1 MRRGLVAAALLGG
14 LAVGLLPIPSPV
26 AGAATRHHRARVHA
40 KHHHKRRHHHKKP
53 KRQRQSSLHP
63 TPIATTPIPLH
74 GGPVV
79 TINTPMVDV
88 SNTPGHA
95 EGEPTI
101 AYNPTNPSDIVLGS
115 NQWQPLL
122 ESSNPDY
129 IGLGPSGFTR
139 CAAWASLNGGATWS
153 GGPMLDGGLG
163 PVDTPFQIPRVPG
176 EFNDP
181 GNVFSADQN
190 TVFDRHG
197 TAWYDC
203 INFGVTTGVERL
215 DVWRSDDGGQHF
227 YSLGPAFSQATDANR
242 QMDRPFLAI
251 DQSGGPNDGTL
262 YMAWET
268 IFYDPNLPTVYVR
281 ASHDGGRSWGP
292 ITRVDSS
299 AYPSMWDARLF
310 PMVGADGTLYVVYDS
325 GNVTP
330 FDYLPQVD
338 KPSLV
343 LAVSHDGG
351 KTFSYHWVAQKVTR
365 PDPPDE
371 DEIELTEF
379 ISSMATDPQRNGRV
393 AVAWPA
399 MVNDKSRILL
409 RSSLDGGQ
417 TWTAPLDV
425 ADDNPDAYFPPDNFP
440 PNYGTGL
447 QYPAGNGNE
456 HDHVMLRYLPDG
468 RMVVVWRDRRYTG
481 GAWSK
486 PWDIFA
492 RVISIGS
499 DGSLHPGVTV
509 RVTPASEP
517 PTTFHRGHMPSE
529 YLAMTPLPD
538 GSGVGVGWDGMRGP
552 NFPDDNYRFVP
563 LGAFGG

>member
-1 MRRGLVAAALLGG
+1 MRAVAGLLAGMAIGFLPNGFPAVAA
-14 LAVGLLPIPSPV
+14 
-26 AGAATRHHRARVHA
+26 A
-40 KHHHKRRHHHKKP
+40 KHHHHGHHKHHHAKKRHR
-53 KRQRQSSLHP
+53 KRHRAASLHP
-63 TPIATTPIPLH
+63 APKTGPSIPLH

-79 TINTPMVDV
+79 TISTPVLDV

-95 EGEPTI
+95 EGEPTL
-101 AYNPTNPSDIVLGS
+101 AYNPTNPSNIVLGS

-122 ESSNPDY
+122 QSTNPDY

-139 CAAWASLNGGATWS
+139 CAAWASLDAGKSWS
-153 GGPMLDGGLG
+153 GGAMIDGGLG
-163 PVDTPFQIPRVPG
+163 PVQVPFQVPNVPG
-176 EFNDP
+176 EFDDP

-227 YSLGPAFSQATDANR
+227 YNIGSAFSQATDTNR
-242 QMDRPFLAI
+242 QMDRPFLAL

-268 IFYDPNLPTVYVR
+268 IFYDPSVPELFVR
-281 ASHDGGRSWGP
+281 ASRDGGRSWGP
-292 ITRVDSS
+292 IVRIDSNA
-299 AYPSMWDARLF
+299 AYASMWDARLF
-310 PMVGADGTLYVVYDS
+310 PMVGADGSLYVIYDS

-330 FDYLPQVD
+330 FDYFPQRD

-351 KTFSYHWVAQKVTR
+351 KTFSYHWVAQKVDR

-379 ISSMATDPQRNGRV
+379 ISSMATDPRRAGRV

-399 MVNDKSRILL
+399 MVNNKSRILL
-409 RSSLDGGQ
+409 RSSRDGGQ

-440 PNYGTGL
+440 PNSSTGL

-468 RMVVVWRDRRYTG
+468 RLVVVWRDRRYAG

-486 PWDIFA
+486 PWDVFA
-492 RVISIGS
+492 RVVSIGA

-517 PTTFHRGHMPSE
+517 TTTFHRGHMPSE

-538 GSGVGVGWDGMRGP
+538 GSGVGVAWDAMRGP
-552 NFPDDNYRFVP
+552 NFPDDVYRFVP
-563 LGAFGG
+563 IGAFGG